1 MHLHFEW
8 SRDSALVLQILTH
21 TSFSRVSNV
30 VICGYYNSF
39 NMNWRGVSGRQEE
52 LLHLSI
58 HNLTW
63 QNIGRFVNHNISIQS
78 KIVQELFEDV

>member
-30 VICGYYNSF
+30 VICGYSF
-39 NMNWRGVSGRQEE
+39 NMNWCGVSGRQEE
-52 LLHLSI
+52 LLNPQPDLAGI
-58 HNLTW
+58 DP
-63 QNIGRFVNHNISIQS
+63 NIGRFVNHIQS
-78 KIVQELFEDV
+78 KIVQELFENE